1 MTSPI
6 APVAPPAPDEV
17 RAELERLLNSRYLRE
32 SHQLRALLRHIVEET
47 LAGRQGGLKEYTL
60 GIEVFHRTH
69 DYDPRNDA
77 IVRVQASLLRKK
89 LQTYYENE
97 GKDALVRIG
106 LPRGA
111 YIPSIE
117 TVPEEAEAPA
127 ELQPAS
133 PRRPWLAPFLCGALC
148 ASALF
153 ALWIFRPNPRPQPLA
168 PAIWGQFLTPGVPT
182 ILSFGVPLFY
192 SGGDGIYFRDVHV
205 NTPGEERLGSLRPTE
220 DALGITFRPQED
232 VYTGIGESIGTHLIS
247 RFLEQSGQP
256 ITLLNSHFLAPSD
269 FSDKNLIVVSSLRFQ
284 TLLQTLK
291 LPSAFTFDSAGAG
304 SILLANPQSNEKSVY
319 PAVGS
324 NGVSTTYSLVSL
336 WPGTR
341 ADRRLLRLGGMHSW
355 STLGAVNYVLDPV
368 RQRELQQTLDNDPPT
383 GPHGRKS
390 PYFEILLRLE
400 GKNEQ
405 VLSVHYV
412 THRYLQAEVISQ

>member
-6 APVAPPAPDEV
+6 SPVAPPAPDEV

-32 SHQLRALLRHIVEET
+32 SHQLRALLRHVVEET
-47 LAGRQGGLKEYTL
+47 LQGRHGDLKEYTL
-60 GIEVFHRTH
+60 GVEVFHRTH

-97 GKDALVRIG
+97 GKDALLRIG

-111 YIPSIE
+111 YIPSIQP
-117 TVPEEAEAPA
+117 VSEEADPPAP
-127 ELQPAS
+127 
-133 PRRPWLAPFLCGALC
+133 PRLATPTHTWITPFLFGILC
-148 ASALF
+148 TSAVF

-168 PAIWGQFLTPGVPT
+168 PAIWGAFLTPGVPT
-182 ILSFGVPLFY
+182 IVSFGVPLFY
-192 SGGDGIYFRDVHV
+192 NGGDGIYFRDVHV
-205 NTPGEERLGSLRPTE
+205 NAPGEERLGSLRRTE
-220 DALGITFRPQED
+220 DALGISFRPQED
-232 VYTGIGESIGTHLIS
+232 VYTGIGEAMGTHLVS

-269 FSDKNLIVVSSLRFQ
+269 FSDKNLIVISSLRFQ
-284 TLLQTLK
+284 TFLQTLK
-291 LPSAFTFDSAGAG
+291 LPSAFTFDSAGSG
-304 SILLANPQSNEKSVY
+304 SILLADPRGNEKPIY
-319 PAVGS
+319 RAAGF
-324 NGVSTTYSLVSL
+324 NGVATTYSLVSL
-336 WPGTR
+336 WPGTHPN
-341 ADRRLLRLGGMHSW
+341 RRLLRLGGMHSW
-355 STLGAVNYVLDPV
+355 STQGAVTYVLDPV
-368 RQRELQQTLDNDPPT
+368 RQRELQQALDNDPPT

-390 PYFEILLRLE
+390 PFFEILLRLE

>member
-6 APVAPPAPDEV
+6 APVASPAPDEV

-97 GKDALVRIG
+97 GKDAIVRIG

-117 TVPEEAEAPA
+117 TVPEETEAPA

-148 ASALF
+148 ASALC
-153 ALWIFRPNPRPQPLA
+153 ALWIFRPTPRPQQFA
-168 PAIWGQFLTPGVPT
+168 PAIWSQFLAPGVPT

-205 NTPGEERLGSLRPTE
+205 NAPGEERLGSLRPTE

-232 VYTGIGESIGTHLIS
+232 VYTGIGEAMGTHLIS
-247 RFLEQSGQP
+247 RLLEQSGQP

-269 FSDKNLIVVSSLRFQ
+269 FTNKNLIVVSSLRFQ
-284 TLLQTLK
+284 TFLQTLK
-291 LPSAFTFDSAGAG
+291 LPSAFTFDSSASG
-304 SILLANPQSNEKSVY
+304 SILLPNPQGNEKAVY
-319 PAVGS
+319 RGSAPLCRPAS
-324 NGVSTTYSLVSL
+324 ASSTTSS
-336 WPGTR
+336 R
-341 ADRRLLRLGGMHSW
+341 
-355 STLGAVNYVLDPV
+355 
-368 RQRELQQTLDNDPPT
+368 
-383 GPHGRKS
+383 
-390 PYFEILLRLE
+390 
-400 GKNEQ
+400 
-405 VLSVHYV
+405 
-412 THRYLQAEVISQ
+412 